1 METYKVNFD
10 LRGGLTMEEWIE
22 QCLSPEEKAPKRR
35 HAELREEQVDQLTG
49 ESGAIFSP
57 RQATA

>member
-1 METYKVNFD
+1 MEYNKKYISSRFLKRTYPTF
-10 LRGGLTMEEWIE
+10 
-22 QCLSPEEKAPKRR
+22 KRR

-49 ESGAIFSP
+49 ESGAILSP